1 MAETIGNK
9 VLWAALIFGIKI
21 TDNQMPPLGETHF
34 FSMDRP
40 LPLVWRSAITIVPC
54 KSPLSSFS
62 LSLAFNNNC
71 FSILE
76 IAKV

>member
-1 MAETIGNK
+1 
-9 VLWAALIFGIKI
+9 
-21 TDNQMPPLGETHF
+21 MPPLGEIHF

-54 KSPLSSFS
+54 KSPPLSPSS
-62 LSLAFNNNC
+62 LSLSFNNNNF

-76 IAKV
+76 TAKV

>member
-1 MAETIGNK
+1 
-9 VLWAALIFGIKI
+9 
-21 TDNQMPPLGETHF
+21 MPPLGEIHF

-54 KSPLSSFS
+54 KSPLSSSS
-62 LSLAFNNNC
+62 LSLSFNNNNF

-76 IAKV
+76 TAKV